1 MLIQKNDII
10 INKTKFFSIF
20 LINILKKYIN
30 GLKINKNQI
39 NILTNVTQMLYII
52 TFLKNNSISYFD
64 KLIDIIIVDHISNIN
79 RFEINYIF
87 WNMLYEYRFVIRI
100 FTDGFKIIYTLSNF
114 YKSALWLEREIWDMY
129 GIKFLFHVGL
139 RRILTDYSF
148 KGHPLRKDFP
158 LSGYVDVYFDDST
171 QSIKIAPME
180 LSQSLRFFKFE
191 NPWNKWYI

>member
-87 WNMLYEYRFVIRI
+87 
-100 FTDGFKIIYTLSNF
+100 
-114 YKSALWLEREIWDMY
+114 
-129 GIKFLFHVGL
+129 
-139 RRILTDYSF
+139 
-148 KGHPLRKDFP
+148 
-158 LSGYVDVYFDDST
+158 
-171 QSIKIAPME
+171 
-180 LSQSLRFFKFE
+180 
-191 NPWNKWYI
+191 

>member
-1 MLIQKNDII
+1 MLIKKNDII

-39 NILTNVTQMLYII
+39 NILTDVTKMLYII
-52 TFLKNNSISYFD
+52 TFLKNNTISYFD

-129 GIKFLFHVGL
+129 GIKFLFHIGL